1 MHFLVIICFVL
12 LEELTRYIKMEKIG
26 LVEKGH
32 GAMCVE
38 DCNSVHK
45 SHSNVAMETIMAS
58 I

>member
-1 MHFLVIICFVL
+1 
-12 LEELTRYIKMEKIG
+12 MEKIG
-26 LVEKGH
+26 LGEKVH

-45 SHSNVAMETIMAS
+45 SHGNVAMETIMAS